1 MHTNGVAETIR
12 RLVGTFPKEERAGKT
27 IDLIE
32 TVRLIIWQKLVPTVD
47 KKRVAL
53 REYLIFSDD
62 IRDML
67 LEVDHT
73 RITERTREVL
83 KEHGQTMIKDAKSKF
98 DQGIISEEVFKSLA
112 RGTEYDQSNKS

>member
-27 IDLIE
+27 LDLIE

-53 REYLIFSDD
+53 REYLVFNDSV
-62 IRDML
+62 RDLL

-73 RITERTREVL
+73 RITEKTREVL
-83 KEHGQTMIKDAKSKF
+83 KSHGQTMISDAKAKY
-98 DQGIISEEVFKSLA
+98 DAGIIDSGVFKTLA
-112 RGTEYDQSNKS
+112 RGTEYEQE

>member
-1 MHTNGVAETIR
+1 
-12 RLVGTFPKEERAGKT
+12 
-27 IDLIE
+27 
-32 TVRLIIWQKLVPTVD
+32 
-47 KKRVAL
+47 
-53 REYLIFSDD
+53 
-62 IRDML
+62 ML